1 MRIYHLKGGFLD
13 NSESVEP
20 FALKFKSFCSKRVFW
35 IIWYDNVFCY
45 TSKSLEAEPPKLI
58 KTVGI
63 WNKIMF
69 MCNGVDKLL
78 TDTAR
83 RECPADLITLSYYYA
98 LLTKIL
104 GSLRLITVW
113 KFNELLQNKVNLQS
127 CIKVLSFIKNF
138 YSVMFS

>member
-83 RECPADLITLSYYYA
+83 RECPADLITLV
-98 LLTKIL
+98 LLCTID
-104 GSLRLITVW
+104 
-113 KFNELLQNKVNLQS
+113 
-127 CIKVLSFIKNF
+127 KNF
-138 YSVMFS
+138 GKFKINYGMKVQWTFTKQS